1 MIITSIIAMIA
12 MLQTQNET
20 RVENMN
26 DASIHCASIE
36 NYDDATSCM
45 IDAFNAYGNDDSMT
59 QCENDE
65 QFNCIFVGRIN
76 YNELTFIDVDSIAY
90 YLTLNDRVIHV

>member
-1 MIITSIIAMIA
+1 MIITSIVA
-12 MLQTQNET
+12 MLALLQSQEV
-20 RVENMN
+20 RVENMHE
-26 DASIHCASIE
+26 ASIHCASME
-36 NYDDATSCM
+36 YDDATECM

-65 QFNCIFVGRIN
+65 QFNCIYVGRIN